1 MSAAPFAL
9 AAVFTFAACAAEAAD
24 LPAELPHGRIDACLS
39 RLGEL
44 AATEDRPAS
53 HAYNIKKH
61 CPELAAGL
69 ASSFDTGDR
78 GSLNIDVVS
87 IEGLRDLR
95 TYAAGFESSQATS
108 VVFSPNY
115 ESLDALLAE
124 ILVEERI
131 DDSLF
136 DRFVH
141 WLESH
146 FRDGESPKL
155 EKFFDWLTDLDA
167 PPWLGELILKT
178 SIVLIVLLALMVV
191 GNELRLAGVMRR
203 IRRPRDRPMRGEK
216 AKPAT
221 RVRRLSFEELR
232 DLPPRRMAAAAL
244 ELVTESFAE
253 RGWLSSSASLT
264 NGERVAQIAEGH
276 GELAGRFSDIVRA
289 IEEVVYGDRPP
300 GEEARNWLLESAGD
314 LIARARGSSGR
325 QGSKSDE

>member
-9 AAVFTFAACAAEAAD
+9 AAVFTFAACAAEASGLAGN
-24 LPAELPHGRIDACLS
+24 LPRAQIDACLG

-44 AATEDRPAS
+44 TAAEDRPAS
-53 HAYNIKKH
+53 HAYNLEKH

-69 ASSFDTGDR
+69 ASSFDVGDR
-78 GSLNIDVVS
+78 SSLNVEAVS
-87 IEGLRDLR
+87 IEGLLDLQA
-95 TYAAGFESSQATS
+95 YAAGFDSQQATS
-108 VVFSPNY
+108 VAFSPNY
-115 ESLDALLAE
+115 ESLDSLLAE

-136 DRFVH
+136 DRLVH
-141 WLESH
+141 WLESY

-203 IRRPRDRPMRGEK
+203 VRRPRDRQMRGEK
-216 AKPAT
+216 AEPVPRA
-221 RVRRLSFEELR
+221 RRLSFDELR
-232 DLPPRRMAAAAL
+232 DLPARRMAAAVL

-253 RGWLSSSASLT
+253 RGWLSSNSSLT
-264 NGERVAQIAEGH
+264 NGERVEQMAERH

-289 IEEVVYGDRPP
+289 IEEVVYGDRLP
-300 GEEARNWLLESAGD
+300 GEEARAWLLASAGE
-314 LIARARGSSGR
+314 LIACDHGGSGR
-325 QGSKSDE
+325 HARTPDE